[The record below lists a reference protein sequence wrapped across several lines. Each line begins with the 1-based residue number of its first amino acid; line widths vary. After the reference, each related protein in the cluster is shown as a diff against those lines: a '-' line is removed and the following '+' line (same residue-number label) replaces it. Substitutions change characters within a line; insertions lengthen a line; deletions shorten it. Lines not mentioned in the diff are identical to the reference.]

1 MKTNREALTELE
13 ETIVDCRLCP
23 RLVMWRT
30 QTAKTKVKRFI
41 DEEYWGKPV
50 PGFGDPSAR
59 LLIVGLAPAAHG
71 GNRTGRMFTGD
82 SSGAFLF
89 SELHKFGFA
98 NRPYSI
104 SKDDDLKVKDCFIT
118 AVTRCAPPM
127 NRPLKEE
134 LYNCNQFLRKELKI
148 LSNLKVILTLGRIA
162 FDEVVKMY
170 YPPPK
175 RKNGRILPFK
185 HGSVYS
191 LNEKLVLI
199 SSYHP
204 SQRNTLTRKL
214 TVKMFDEVLQ
224 KVKEQLKD

>member
-1 MKTNREALTELE
+1 MEIIQEALNELE
-13 ETIVDCRLCP
+13 EEIGDCQLCS

-30 QTAKTKVKRFI
+30 RTAKIKVKRFI

-82 SSGAFLF
+82 GSGNFLF
-89 SELHKFGFA
+89 SELYKYGFA
-98 NRPYSI
+98 
-104 SKDDDLKVKDCFIT
+104 SKPFSLSKSDGLKVKDCFIT
-118 AVTRCAPPM
+118 AVIRCVPPL
-127 NRPLKEE
+127 NKP
-134 LYNCNQFLRKELKI
+134 LRKELFNCIQFLKKELEI
-148 LSNLKVILTLGRIA
+148 LPNLKVILTLGRIA
-162 FDEVVKMY
+162 FDEVVKLY
-170 YPPPK
+170 RIPLK
-175 RKNGRILPFK
+175 RKNSRILPFK
-185 HGSVYS
+185 HGNIYS

-199 SSYHP
+199 ASYHP

-214 TVKMFDEVLQ
+214 TEKMFDVVLQ